1 MSDFYKERGIK
12 MARVL
17 GIIAE
22 YNPFHNG
29 HLYQIEEAKKQTGA
43 DYVVA
48 VISGNFAQR
57 GDTSLVNKW
66 VKTEMAINNG
76 VDLVIELPTVYSISS
91 AENFAEGAI
100 KILDSLKVVDTLC
113 FGTETGD
120 FAALNNIANVLF
132 NEPKEYVSLL
142 NHELGKGVSYPKAR
156 ENALMMYLNDIKRY
170 ANILSGPNN
179 ILAIEYLKAIKRLKS
194 DLKPFS
200 IQRKKVYYNDEKIV
214 DEFASSTAIRK
225 LVAREQFDE
234 IRKVMPTSSYMILK
248 EEIKRGN
255 YVLDISKFE
264 KEILYNLRKMTVKE
278 IAELQDVA
286 EGLEFAI
293 KNAANS
299 CNNIMDLINIIKS
312 KRYTQTRI
320 QRILLYALLG
330 ITKKD
335 MQNAKKITPYT
346 RILGFNRK
354 GRELLSEIANTNRKI
369 NIITSVKKFED
380 VNGNKTLAEMLQK
393 DIFATNVY
401 TLGYEYNSWANLDYT
416 NKMIILN

>member
-1 MSDFYKERGIK
+1 
-12 MARVL
+12 MAKVL

-48 VISGNFAQR
+48 IMSGNFAQR
-57 GDTSLVNKW
+57 GNTSLVNKW
-66 VKTEMAINNG
+66 VKTEMALRNG

-100 KILDSLKVVDTLC
+100 KILDSLKIVDTLC
-113 FGTETGD
+113 FGTETSD

-132 NEPKEYVSLL
+132 NEPKEYVSML

-156 ENALMMYLNDIKRY
+156 ESAVMMYLNDIKRY
-170 ANILSGPNN
+170 ANILSGSNN
-179 ILAIEYLKAIKRLKS
+179 ILAIEYLKALKKLKS
-194 DLKPFS
+194 NMKPFS
-200 IQRKKVYYNDEKIV
+200 IERKKVYYNDEKIV

-225 LVAREQFDE
+225 LVTREQYDE
-234 IRKVMPTSSYMILK
+234 IRKVMPTSSYMLLK

-255 YVLDISKFE
+255 YVVDIAKYE
-264 KEILYNLRKMTVKE
+264 KEILYTLRKMTVKE
-278 IAELQDVA
+278 IGELQNVT

-299 CNNIMDLINIIKS
+299 CNNILDLMDKVKS

-335 MQNAKKITPYT
+335 MNNAKKMTPYT

-354 GRELLSEIANTNRKI
+354 GRELLTDICEYNPKI
-369 NIITSVKKFED
+369 NMVTSVKKYID
-380 VNGNKTLAEMLQK
+380 TSINKNLKEMLEK

-401 TLGYEYNSWANLDYT
+401 TLGYEYNSSANLDYT
-416 NKMIILN
+416 NKIIVV

>member
-1 MSDFYKERGIK
+1 

-48 VISGNFAQR
+48 VISGNFTQR
-57 GDTSLVNKW
+57 GNTSLVNKW
-66 VKTEMAINNG
+66 IKTDMALRSG
-76 VDLVIELPTVYSISS
+76 VDIVIELPTVYSISS

-100 KILDSLKVVDTLC
+100 KILDSLKIVDTLC
-113 FGTETGD
+113 FGTETAD
-120 FAALNNIANVLF
+120 FAALNNIANVLY

-156 ENALMMYLNDIKRY
+156 ESALMMYLNDIKRY
-170 ANILSGPNN
+170 ANILSGSNN
-179 ILAIEYLKAIKRLKS
+179 ILAIEYLKALKKLKS
-194 DLKPFS
+194 SMRPFS
-200 IQRKKVYYNDEKIV
+200 VQRKKVYYNDERIV

-225 LVAREQFDE
+225 LVSRGQYDE
-234 IRKVMPTSSYMILK
+234 IRKVIPTSSYMLLK
-248 EEIKRGN
+248 EEIRKGSF
-255 YVLDISKFE
+255 VLDILKFE
-264 KEILYNLRKMTVKE
+264 KEILYNLRKMTVSE
-278 IAELQDVA
+278 IAELQDVT
-286 EGLEFAI
+286 EGLEHVI

-299 CNNIMDLINIIKS
+299 CNSILDLMDMVKS

-335 MQNAKKITPYT
+335 MANARKVTPYV
-346 RILGFNRK
+346 RVLGFNK
-354 GRELLSEIANTNRKI
+354 NGREMLSKICKENRRI
-369 NIITSVKKFED
+369 NMITSVKKFEEL
-380 VNGNKTLAEMLQK
+380 NLNKTLKEMLDK

-401 TLGYEYNSWANLDYT
+401 TLGYEYNSAANLDYT
-416 NKMIILN
+416 NKMVIV

>member
-1 MSDFYKERGIK
+1 

-48 VISGNFAQR
+48 VISGNFTQR
-57 GDTSLVNKW
+57 GNTSLVNKW
-66 VKTEMAINNG
+66 VKTDMALRSG
-76 VDLVIELPTVYSISS
+76 VDIVIELPTVYSISS

-100 KILDSLKVVDTLC
+100 KILDSLKIVDTLC
-113 FGTETGD
+113 FGTETAD
-120 FAALNNIANVLF
+120 FAALNNIANVLY

-156 ENALMMYLNDIKRY
+156 ESALMMYLNDIKRY
-170 ANILSGPNN
+170 ANILSGSNN
-179 ILAIEYLKAIKRLKS
+179 ILAIEYLKALKKLKS
-194 DLKPFS
+194 SMRPFS
-200 IQRKKVYYNDEKIV
+200 VQRKKVYYNDERIV

-225 LVAREQFDE
+225 LVSRGQYDE
-234 IRKVMPTSSYMILK
+234 IRKVVPTSSYMLLK
-248 EEIKRGN
+248 EEIRKGSF
-255 YVLDISKFE
+255 VLDILKYE
-264 KEILYNLRKMTVKE
+264 KEILYNLRKMTISE
-278 IAELQDVA
+278 IAELPDVT
-286 EGLEFAI
+286 EGLEHVI
-293 KNAANS
+293 KNGANS
-299 CNNIMDLINIIKS
+299 CNSILDLMDIVKS

-335 MQNAKKITPYT
+335 MLNARKVTPYV
-346 RILGFNRK
+346 RVLGFNK
-354 GRELLSEIANTNRKI
+354 NGREMLSEICNENRRI
-369 NIITSVKKFED
+369 NMITSVKKFEEL
-380 VNGNKTLAEMLQK
+380 NLNKALKEMLDK

-401 TLGYEYNSWANLDYT
+401 TLGYEYNSYANLDYT
-416 NKMIILN
+416 NKMVIV